1 MSANALL
8 TREPDEFSSSC
19 LFISRYRLQRIYC
32 PFQVICI
39 KPIRNISKG
48 EKKQVDKVLSWD
60 TGTILYF
67 IEGKLYPHHSF
78 KLHSPRYFVMTGLE

>member
-1 MSANALL
+1 MSAKALL
-8 TREPDEFSSSC
+8 SRQPAEFSSSC
-19 LFISRYRLQRIYC
+19 LFISKFRLQRVHC

-39 KPIRNISKG
+39 KPVRNIKEG

-67 IEGKLYPHHSF
+67 IEDKLYPHHSF
-78 KLHSPRYFVMTGLE
+78 NLQPPRYFVMTNLE

>member
-8 TREPDEFSSSC
+8 RKSPDEFSSSC
-19 LFISRYRLQRIYC
+19 LFISKYKLQRVYC
-32 PFQVICI
+32 PFQVVCI
-39 KPIRNISKG
+39 KSIRNISEG
-48 EKKQVDKVLSWD
+48 EKKKVDKVLSWD

-78 KLHSPRYFVMTGLE
+78 KLYLPLNFVLTGLD